1 MHGDGVEPS
10 NPKERI
16 YSPPRLATS
25 LPVLIFVSA
34 TCMVLEVYQNPRK
47 GQTPHALNCS
57 MSRDTNRPIGFTLG
71 LPVSLQS
78 TRFKDRQGFEPW
90 DDFRRLWFSRP
101 VLSTT
106 QPSIHIPNRCASA
119 TTCRKVG
126 LCFLTSP
133 LGRLCCAVIARVGLE
148 PTTFGL

>member
-1 MHGDGVEPS
+1 MES
-10 NPKERI
+10 NHRTRRNGFTVRRVWPLRYPCLFSYPQHAWYLRCTKTRER
-16 YSPPRLATS
+16 
-25 LPVLIFVSA
+25 
-34 TCMVLEVYQNPRK
+34 

-78 TRFKDRQGFEPW
+78 TRCKDRQGFEPW